1 MALAAHVYPK
11 FQQTMGTKA
20 VNLSTDSLKVMLL
33 TTYTYANTHTTI
45 TDVKGAGS
53 ETTGT
58 GYTAGGVALS
68 SPTIAT
74 SGLVTTIT
82 TSTNPSWTTATFTA
96 SYAVWYDAQ
105 GGTDA
110 TNFPFA
116 YWDFGGAVPVTA
128 STYTLTIAGGG
139 IVTFTAS

>member
-1 MALAAHVYPK
+1 MALTAHVYPQ
-11 FQQTMGTKA
+11 FQQKMGTKA
-20 VNLSTDSLKVMLL
+20 VNLSSDSLKVMLL
-33 TTYTYANTHTTI
+33 SAYTFANTHTTI
-45 TDVKGAGS
+45 TDVKGAGT
-53 ETTGT
+53 ETSGA
-58 GYTAGGVALS
+58 GYTAGGVALV

-82 TSTNPSWTTATFTA
+82 TGTNPSWTTATFTA

-116 YWDFGGAVPVTA
+116 YWDFGGAVAVTA
-128 STYTLTIAGGG
+128 STYTLTISGSG
-139 IVTFTAS
+139 IVTITAS